1 MDVKF
6 LINQRY
12 ARKGNISRE
21 ESEKRYQERIEAHAN
36 KPQPIKL

>member
-12 ARKGNISRE
+12 ARKGNLSRAE
-21 ESEKRYQERIEAHAN
+21 AN
-36 KPQPIKL
+36 KHYEARVAAQTGKPKPIKL

>member
-12 ARKGNISRE
+12 ARKGNLSRE
-21 ESEKRYQERIEAHAN
+21 ESVKRYNERIASQKG
-36 KPQPIKL
+36 KPKPVTL